1 MSHRNRCD
9 KPHKHRRTD
18 ERPYTRTD
26 ERPYRHMRGVTSGAQ
41 MEVVVY
47 TTRGADA
54 GTARVIEVDTP
65 VHGAGAGGSQ

>member
-1 MSHRNRCD
+1 MSHKNRRD
-9 KPHKHRRTD
+9 KPYKHWRTD

-26 ERPYRHMRGVTSGAQ
+26 ERPYRHMRGVPSGAQ

-54 GTARVIEVDTP
+54 GTSRVIEVDTTG
-65 VHGAGAGGSQ
+65 HGTAGGGK